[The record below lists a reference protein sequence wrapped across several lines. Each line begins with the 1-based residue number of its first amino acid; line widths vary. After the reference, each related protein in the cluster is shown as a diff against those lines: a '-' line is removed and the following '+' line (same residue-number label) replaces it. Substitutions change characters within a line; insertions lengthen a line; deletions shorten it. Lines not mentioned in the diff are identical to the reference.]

1 MELPVFYIE
10 RNKKMAKDPT
20 THPNPLQNKMILLTQ
35 LKRYDQK
42 IKEKIDNSSGG
53 YITSVDDSYGVVQ
66 LDVVDGTLTAN
77 LNTDVLAN
85 YIAGITFDASFDDT
99 GVIMLMDNTPTGFMI
114 DPKGGISTS
123 FVNVST
129 NPDISN
135 EKLSF
140 KLNVGHGV
148 KLNETTGAL
157 EVNVDGTTIGINGNT
172 GMIGVRPTES
182 ITVTNQPSSS
192 SVTAYY
198 SLGTVCVRFADIL
211 IAGHAKTKVGQIA
224 KAYAPSV
231 KTTGTL
237 AGVGANDVLTAY
249 CQVDTDGSIYI
260 NPVKASGADAAWTG
274 TLTYL
279 I

>member
-1 MELPVFYIE
+1 MELPVFFCI
-10 RNKKMAKDPT
+10 RKVKQMANW
-20 THPNPLQNKMILLTQ
+20 HPGQTQENPKMILLTQ
-35 LKRYDQK
+35 LKRYDEKIKQK
-42 IKEKIDNSSGG
+42 IENSSGG
-53 YITSVDDSYGVVQ
+53 YITDINEDPSGGIF
-66 LDVVDGTLTAN
+66 LDVTDSTLSAS
-77 LNTDVLAN
+77 LNTDDLPGFVAV
-85 YIAGITFDASFDDT
+85 ATQSVAITES
-99 GVIMLMDNTPTGFMI
+99 GVIQLNAQSEYVSTGFKI
-114 DPKGGISTS
+114 DPKGGISATTEQTS
-123 FVNVST
+123 DFYYLT
-129 NPDISN
+129 
-135 EKLSF
+135 F

-157 EVNVDGTTIGINGNT
+157 EANVDETTIGINGNT

-182 ITVTNQPSSS
+182 ITVTNQSSS
-192 SVTAYY
+192 GSVSAHC
-198 SLGTVCVRFADIL
+198 SLGTVCVIFADIL
-211 IAGHAKTKVGQIA
+211 VAGHAKTKVGQIA

-260 NPVKASGADAAWTG
+260 NPVKTSGADAAWTG

>member
-1 MELPVFYIE
+1 
-10 RNKKMAKDPT
+10 MAKDPT
-20 THPNPLQNKMILLTQ
+20 TDPNPLQDKMILLTQ

-42 IKEKIDNSSGG
+42 IKKKIDNSSGG
-53 YITSVDDSYGVVQ
+53 YITSVDDSYGVIQ
-66 LDVVDGTLTAN
+66 LDVIDGTLTAD
-77 LNTDVLAN
+77 LRTDVLAN
-85 YIAGITFDASFDDT
+85 YIENITSGASLDDT

-129 NPDISN
+129 NPNILN
-135 EKLSF
+135 KKLSF

-157 EVNVDGTTIGINGNT
+157 EVNVDRTTIGINGNT
-172 GMIGVRPTES
+172 GMISVRPTEP
-182 ITVTNQPSSS
+182 ITVTNQPSSGS
-192 SVTAYY
+192 ISAHC
-198 SLGTVCVRFADIL
+198 SLGTVCVIFADIL
-211 IAGHAKTKVGQIA
+211 VRGHAKTKVGQIA

-237 AGVGANDVLTAY
+237 AGVGANNVLTAY

-260 NPVKASGADAAWTG
+260 NPVKASGANAAWVG

>member
-1 MELPVFYIE
+1 
-10 RNKKMAKDPT
+10 MAT
-20 THPNPLQNKMILLTQ
+20 ENPSKNGVIFLNQ

-53 YITSVDDSYGVVQ
+53 YITDINEDSSGGIF
-66 LDVVDGTLTAN
+66 LDVTDSTLSAS
-77 LNTDVLAN
+77 LNTDDLPGFVA
-85 YIAGITFDASFDDT
+85 IASLNVGITES
-99 GVIMLMDNTPTGFMI
+99 GVIQLQTQTEYVSTGFRI
-114 DPKGGISTS
+114 DPKGGISATTEQTS
-123 FVNVST
+123 EEFYYLT
-129 NPDISN
+129 
-135 EKLSF
+135 F

-182 ITVTNQPSSS
+182 ITVTNQPSSGS
-192 SVTAYY
+192 ISAHC

-211 IAGHAKTKVGQIA
+211 VAGHTKTKVGQIA

-231 KTTGTL
+231 KTTGML
-237 AGVGANDVLTAY
+237 AGVSANDVLAAY

-260 NPVKASGADAAWTG
+260 NPVKASGTDAVWTG

>member
-1 MELPVFYIE
+1 
-10 RNKKMAKDPT
+10 MANW
-20 THPNPLQNKMILLTQ
+20 NPGQTQENPKMILLTQ
-35 LKRYDQK
+35 LKRYDEKIKQK
-42 IKEKIDNSSGG
+42 IENSSGG
-53 YITSVDDSYGVVQ
+53 YITDISEDSSGGIF
-66 LDVVDGTLTAN
+66 LDVTDSTLSAS
-77 LNTDVLAN
+77 LNTDDLPGFVAV
-85 YIAGITFDASFDDT
+85 ASQSVGITES
-99 GVIMLMDNTPTGFMI
+99 GVIQLNTQTEYVSTGFRI

-123 FVNVST
+123 FVNVLT

-172 GMIGVRPTES
+172 GMISVRPTES
-182 ITVTNQPSSS
+182 ITVTNQPSSGS
-192 SVTAYY
+192 ISAHC

-211 IAGHAKTKVGQIA
+211 VAGHTKTKVGQIA
-224 KAYAPSV
+224 KAYTPSV
-231 KTTGTL
+231 KTTGML
-237 AGVGANDVLTAY
+237 AGVSANDVLAAY

-260 NPVKASGADAAWTG
+260 NPVKASGTDAVWTG